1 MILLKFKDPTCFE
14 AQVVEDTNRLDFQR
28 KEAVEYPGEGM
39 TAMRHGV
46 ADMFLDWMYEL
57 QNRNWA
63 QRHLGQV
70 RGYVKEL
77 DDYIKRGNSFVGE
90 IG

>member
-1 MILLKFKDPTCFE
+1 METFERQVIRDATMLDYMRNEGFDPQVNGVEPPTGIRE
-14 AQVVEDTNRLDFQR
+14 AI
-28 KEAVEYPGEGM
+28 
-39 TAMRHGV
+39 
-46 ADMFLDWMYEL
+46 ADLFLDWMGEL
-57 QNRNWA
+57 QDRNWA